1 VFVAAVV
8 FGASLSAVLSTPAA
22 YGWPWDVAVMGG
34 AGYGDLHPD
43 AIRDALTRRDDLAS
57 WTMLGLTNDVT
68 VDDEPVMSVFGSDLR
83 AGVDVAVVDG
93 RLPQAPDEVALGTHT
108 ASERGVGVGDE
119 VTLGGLVSPHRA
131 TVTGL
136 AVLPPLGPF
145 EADRADPGTGMVLP
159 ASALDPTVASSLY
172 TFVGM
177 DLAPGADAGAILAD
191 LRDVVGSTNGTAP
204 MDHREPVRPAEIV
217 NVRSMRA
224 APLLVG
230 GLLAGSAVVGLA
242 VAILVSVRARRREL
256 AILRALGFTGRQVRT
271 SVRVQAV
278 ATIVAALAV
287 GLPLGSAAGR
297 VAWRAFAFRLGVAAD
312 PAVPV
317 RWIVATVA
325 GSLVLAVA
333 IALVPARLAARVN
346 PAAAL
351 RAE

>member
-1 VFVAAVV
+1 MDNVFIERLWR
-8 FGASLSAVLSTPAA
+8 SLKYECV
-22 YGWPWDVAVMGG
+22 Y
-34 AGYGDLHPD
+34 LH
-43 AIRDALTRRDDLAS
+43 AFET
-57 WTMLGLTNDVT
+57 
-68 VDDEPVMSVFGSDLR
+68 GSDLR
-83 AGVDVAVVDG
+83 AGTDVAVVDG
-93 RLPQAPDEVALGTHT
+93 RLPQNPDEVALGTRT
-108 ASERGVGVGDE
+108 ASDRGVGVGDQ
-119 VTLGGLVSPHRA
+119 VALGGIVSPRRA

-159 ASALDPTVASSLY
+159 TSAIDPDVATPLY

-177 DLAPGADAGAILAD
+177 DLAPGADAGAVFAG
-191 LRDVVGSTNGTAP
+191 LRGVFGSANGSQP
-204 MDHREPVRPAEIV
+204 MDHREPVRPTEIV

-278 ATIVAALAV
+278 ATIAAALAV
-287 GLPLGSAAGR
+287 GVPLGVAVGR

-312 PAVPV
+312 PSTPLW
-317 RWIVATVA
+317 WIVAMVA
-325 GSLVLAVA
+325 GSVALAVA
-333 IALVPARLAARVN
+333 VSVFPARVASRID
-346 PAAAL
+346 PATAL